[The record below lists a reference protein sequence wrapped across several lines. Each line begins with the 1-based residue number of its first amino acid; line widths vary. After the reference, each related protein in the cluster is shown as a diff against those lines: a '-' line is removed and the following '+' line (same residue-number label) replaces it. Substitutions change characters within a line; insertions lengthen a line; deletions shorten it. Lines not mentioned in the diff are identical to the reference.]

1 MASRN
6 FKDLPRSTAAV
17 NVLCD
22 KAFNI
27 DKNPK
32 YEAYQRRL
40 ASAFWLDWVVL
51 PIIITQKK
59 ESADE
64 LHKPI
69 IRELKNEKKYS
80 TFINNIWDADLADM
94 QLLSK
99 FNEGIHFLLC
109 VFVIYS
115 KYAWVVPLKDKN
127 GIKIINTFQNI
138 LNESGPKPV
147 V

>member
-32 YEAYQRRL
+32 YEAYQGRL

-64 LHKPI
+64 LHKPT
-69 IRELKNEKKYS
+69 IRELAKRKK
-80 TFINNIWDADLADM
+80 I
-94 QLLSK
+94 
-99 FNEGIHFLLC
+99 FNF
-109 VFVIYS
+109 Y
-115 KYAWVVPLKDKN
+115 K
-127 GIKIINTFQNI
+127 
-138 LNESGPKPV
+138 
-147 V
+147 